1 MAVSADNA
9 SVTIVSTTDA
19 TQTTCGTYTIAL
31 ATVVNI
37 TAFIEAYS
45 AAAGDAKVFQL
56 VGGIERIAGGAVVLG
71 SILNLIAAQGT
82 AGATTWAATMDV
94 SGNDVRV
101 RVTGALATSI
111 SWRVRLAVDVHTP

>member
-1 MAVSADNA
+1 MAVSATE
-9 SVTIVSTTDA
+9 VKVSLVQTADG
-19 TQTTCGTYTIAL
+19 TQTTCGSYTIAL

-37 TAFIEAYS
+37 TAYIEAYS

-56 VGGIERIAGGAVVLG
+56 AGGIERIAGGAVILG
-71 SILNLIAAQGT
+71 SVLNLITAQGT

-101 RVTGALATSI
+101 RVTGALATTI
-111 SWRVRLAVDVHTP
+111 EWRTRIVVDVYTP